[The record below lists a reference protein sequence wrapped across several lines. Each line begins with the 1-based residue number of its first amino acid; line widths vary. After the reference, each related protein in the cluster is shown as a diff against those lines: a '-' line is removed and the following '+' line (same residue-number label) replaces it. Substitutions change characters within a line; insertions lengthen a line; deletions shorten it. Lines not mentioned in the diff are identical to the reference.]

1 MTSVSL
7 YLPAPSPDTGL
18 TDTDVVCPAV
28 IWSAG
33 YDVIWKLFPLFSFTC
48 MSVKFDSP
56 LFARSIRSVSASTYP
71 YTRSFHAMESALHES
86 LPGSSTFTVHSV
98 LTFEPSLDIAVIL
111 TIPAPRAVILPFCTD
126 TLALSELDHTRDVSF
141 ASAGVIVA
149 LISSLSPTLSVMY
162 VLSNEIP
169 VTFTA
174 GVSVS
179 FPDVEPVVEPVE
191 PVDPV
196 EPVEGS
202 FVSSS
207 VVMPPPD
214 SPLIVLS
221 SDDTSLFGATFCTAF
236 SSSVPLFFTYR

>member
-1 MTSVSL
+1 MTAQSDFIS
-7 YLPAPSPDTGL
+7 
-18 TDTDVVCPAV
+18 
-28 IWSAG
+28 
-33 YDVIWKLFPLFSFTC
+33 
-48 MSVKFDSP
+48 
-56 LFARSIRSVSASTYP
+56 
-71 YTRSFHAMESALHES
+71 
-86 LPGSSTFTVHSV
+86 
-98 LTFEPSLDIAVIL
+98 EPSLAVAVIVAV
-111 TIPAPRAVILPFCTD
+111 PAARAVILPFCTD

-169 VTFTA
+169 ITFTA
-174 GVSVS
+174 GVSDGASVS
-179 FPDVEPVVEPVE
+179 FSVVEPVVDPVEPVE
-191 PVDPV
+191 PVEPVDPVDPV

-207 VVMPPPD
+207 VVVPPLD

-221 SDDTSLFGATFCTAF
+221 SDDTSLFGTTFCAAF

>member
-1 MTSVSL
+1 L
-7 YLPAPSPDTGL
+7 
-18 TDTDVVCPAV
+18 
-28 IWSAG
+28 
-33 YDVIWKLFPLFSFTC
+33 
-48 MSVKFDSP
+48 
-56 LFARSIRSVSASTYP
+56 
-71 YTRSFHAMESALHES
+71 SALLHDS
-86 LPGSSTFTVHSV
+86 FPGVSTLTTHSA
-98 LTFEPSLDIAVIL
+98 FISEPSLAVAVIVAV
-111 TIPAPRAVILPFCTD
+111 PAARAVILPFCTD

-179 FPDVEPVVEPVE
+179 FSDVEPVVEPVE
-191 PVDPV
+191 PVDLV

>member
-1 MTSVSL
+1 MT
-7 YLPAPSPDTGL
+7 T
-18 TDTDVVCPAV
+18 
-28 IWSAG
+28 
-33 YDVIWKLFPLFSFTC
+33 
-48 MSVKFDSP
+48 
-56 LFARSIRSVSASTYP
+56 
-71 YTRSFHAMESALHES
+71 HAAFI
-86 LPGSSTFTVHSV
+86 P
-98 LTFEPSLDIAVIL
+98 EPSLAVAVIVAV
-111 TIPAPRAVILPFCTD
+111 PAARAVILPFCTD

-174 GVSVS
+174 GVSDGASVS
-179 FPDVEPVVEPVE
+179 FSDVEPVVDPVE
-191 PVDPV
+191 PADPV

-221 SDDTSLFGATFCTAF
+221 SDDTSLFGTTFCAAF